1 MEMEPEVVPTQALRL
16 VGEMQTSTPG
26 NLAVRILIQR
36 YRNESQGVQIPT
48 LREELRIFLDPQ
60 QVRELYSMCVA
71 ALNLP
76 Q

>member
-1 MEMEPEVVPTQALRL
+1 MATDPDIIPAQALRL

-26 NLAVRILIQR
+26 ILAVRILIQR

-48 LREELRIFLDPQ
+48 EREDLRIFLDHQ